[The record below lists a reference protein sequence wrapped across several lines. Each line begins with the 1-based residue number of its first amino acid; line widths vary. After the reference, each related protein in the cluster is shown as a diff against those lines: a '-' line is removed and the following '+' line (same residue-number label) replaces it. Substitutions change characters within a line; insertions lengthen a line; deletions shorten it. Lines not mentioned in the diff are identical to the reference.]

1 MLFSEADGITPSGN
15 VIAFVISNLGVV
27 GILVW
32 YLWFVTSKE
41 SPKAR
46 KDFLDALGAIADRYT
61 RLIEGER
68 AAAREC
74 LDGQHSLVMAMQDL
88 SDAVREAMDLKRPKR
103 PSQNPPSQSGHS
115 EGVTLRPP
123 G

>member
-1 MLFSEADGITPSGN
+1 MFWAEADGITPSGN

-46 KDFLDALGAIADRYT
+46 KDFLDALDGIADRYM
-61 RLIEGER
+61 RLVEGER

-103 PSQNPPSQSGHS
+103 PSPP
-115 EGVTLRPP
+115 PP
-123 G
+123 PPP

>member
-1 MLFSEADGITPSGN
+1 MSGGGEAMFWAEADGITPSGN

-46 KDFLDALGAIADRYT
+46 KDFLDALDGIADRYM
-61 RLIEGER
+61 RLVEGER

-103 PSQNPPSQSGHS
+103 PATNPP
-115 EGVTLRPP
+115 PP
-123 G
+123 A